1 MCVESVVCVR
11 PHTTR
16 RHKCEAKTKAN
27 HIMGRVCIGWV
38 ASLSMVEVTV
48 DCLVLRARNGQFSGT
63 HYAGF
68 V

>member
-1 MCVESVVCVR
+1 MTSVKLR
-11 PHTTR
+11 QKQT
-16 RHKCEAKTKAN
+16 
-27 HIMGRVCIGWV
+27 IGRVCIGWV
-38 ASLSMVEVTV
+38 ASLSKVEVTV